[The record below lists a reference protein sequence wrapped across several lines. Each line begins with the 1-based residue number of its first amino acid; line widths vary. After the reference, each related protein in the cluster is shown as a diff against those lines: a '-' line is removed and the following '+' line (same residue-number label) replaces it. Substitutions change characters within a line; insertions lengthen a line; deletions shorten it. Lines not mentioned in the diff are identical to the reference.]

1 MLPNPRF
8 LCRILKILVYL
19 GTAGLS
25 AVLLQAS
32 MESLVTGHTARIIRS
47 VLSYSEGISLPKMA
61 AQLSATAQSSLSEI
75 NLIWPEPDLQ
85 DNRFSA
91 QVPESFGKAK
101 VKDQAAP
108 PLWKTAVDGATKRKE
123 KPRSTLVEGAQKD
136 TIKISKETKRIDT
149 FNLGEG
155 DRSKWF
161 ERNIKPMVPQKAED
175 VLPFDTNLVLD
186 FLGEDFEPPSLDSIT
201 SKVEEGVP
209 LPGLVESSPASEEVE
224 SISVTL
230 PEERNAQE
238 PLQLQNVPQL
248 SPACGSS
255 CHRFGVAQ
263 ISSNSR

>member
-8 LCRILKILVYL
+8 LCRVLKILVYL

-61 AQLSATAQSSLSEI
+61 AQLSATARSSLSEI
-75 NLIWPEPDLQ
+75 HLVWPEPDLE

-91 QVPESFGKAK
+91 QVPEGFGKAK
-101 VKDQAAP
+101 AKDQAAP
-108 PLWKTAVDGATKRKE
+108 PPWTTAVDGAKKQKE
-123 KPRSTLVEGAQKD
+123 NPRTRLVEGAQKEA
-136 TIKISKETKRIDT
+136 IKISKEAQRMDT
-149 FNLGEG
+149 VDVGER

-161 ERNIKPMVPQKAED
+161 ERNIMPMVPQKADD
-175 VLPFDTNLVLD
+175 VLPFDANLVLD
-186 FLGEDFEPPSLDSIT
+186 FLGEDFEPRSLDSIA
-201 SKVEEGVP
+201 SKVEGAP
-209 LPGLVESSPASEEVE
+209 LPGSVESSPVSEEVD
-224 SISVTL
+224 SVSV
-230 PEERNAQE
+230 PSPERNAQE
-238 PLQLQNVPQL
+238 PVLLQNVPQL

-255 CHRFGVAQ
+255 YRRFWLAQ